1 MRNPKIN
8 VAATAVCFSAL
19 SALLLATSGMD
30 IVADTGMK
38 IKELSANVSAD
49 YKKYEGT
56 DENANRLDRYLSEKT
71 DENVP
76 WLEGG
81 YVTEEDEKKGAYPI
95 VERFSKGAD
104 YMDHA
109 DGIYVINEHDI
120 DFDIS

>member
-81 YVTEEDEKKGAYPI
+81 YVTEEDEKKRRVSDSREVFKRCGLHGSRRRYI
-95 VERFSKGAD
+95 CHKRT
-104 YMDHA
+104 
-109 DGIYVINEHDI
+109 
-120 DFDIS
+120 

>member
-1 MRNPKIN
+1 MQ
-8 VAATAVCFSAL
+8 
-19 SALLLATSGMD
+19 
-30 IVADTGMK
+30 
-38 IKELSANVSAD
+38 ELSANVSAD

-120 DFDIS
+120 DFDISELLKKTPPYRKKALMNRRY